1 MDLITPAFGLI
12 FWQTL
17 IFLVVLFVLGKFAW
31 KPILGALKTRENSI
45 DEALKSAV
53 QAKEEMANLKADN
66 EKLLAEAKLERD
78 KMLQAASKI
87 ADDMKRQARLAL
99 NSLALGTWLELRD
112 EETREFQ
119 RLKLAV
125 KFNATG
131 RHVFVNEEGIT
142 IADFK
147 RDELIDMLL
156 QGKMKLL
163 ESDMHFADR
172 L

>member
-12 FWQTL
+12 FWQTI

-53 QAKEEMANLKADN
+53 VAKEEMASLKADN

-87 ADDMKRQARLAL
+87 ADDMKDQAKSDAKVVGGKMIEEARASIQSEKNDAIRQIKDQVA
-99 NSLALGTWLELRD
+99 ELSIQIT
-112 EETREFQ
+112 EKL
-119 RLKLAV
+119 LKENLS
-125 KFNATG
+125 K
-131 RHVFVNEEGIT
+131 
-142 IADFK
+142 DK
-147 RDELIDMLL
+147 RQQELI
-156 QGKMKLL
+156 KEYMKDIKLN
-163 ESDMHFADR
+163 
-172 L
+172 